1 MTKSRARQHLATPA
15 PCTQP
20 TTTSSSSSPTN
31 SPVPCNHHLMAME
44 YYDQSRTTLIKA
56 LAMVERLSKEVE
68 SLSLENERLLRL
80 LAIRD
85 AEAEAE
91 AARRRRR
98 TSVLVNLHSPP
109 ASPVCDLPELFPPVL
124 REEMLGATGVMGV
137 DADADRLER
146 GEAFDLCDAASEY
159 SDASEDLEYLL
170 MAPGC
175 EEPSDDLSTTRATEG
190 SERNLEGTSPSGSDA
205 PCAEHLDFG
214 GGEDGDGPVKEEE
227 REQSGMMVFKYDR
240 HSPAQQLQRRYRV
253 QRWRGRVVT
262 V

>member
-15 PCTQP
+15 PCAQS
-20 TTTSSSSSPTN
+20 TSSSSPGS
-31 SPVPCNHHLMAME
+31 SPVPCPHEFMAIE
-44 YYDQSRTTLIKA
+44 YYDQSRSTLTKA

-68 SLSLENERLLRL
+68 SLSLENKRLLHL
-80 LAIRD
+80 LAARD

-91 AARRRRR
+91 AERRRR
-98 TSVLVNLHSPP
+98 TWGVVNLHSPP
-109 ASPVCDLPELFPPVL
+109 VSPVCDLPELFPPVS
-124 REEMLGATGVMGV
+124 REEMMGAAGV
-137 DADADRLER
+137 DADRLER

-170 MAPGC
+170 MAPGL
-175 EEPSDDLSTTRATEG
+175 EEHPDDLSTTRATEG
-190 SERNLEGTSPSGSDA
+190 SEMNLEETSPPVSDHPCTDHLDSGS
-205 PCAEHLDFG
+205 
-214 GGEDGDGPVKEEE
+214 EDRDGTLREEE
-227 REQSGMMVFKYDR
+227 RERGGMMVFKYDR